1 MTAKRRKTSTS
12 RKERSA
18 PFGPAPAIAR
28 PGWQPILPPLLAL
41 LSLAALWPVLQS
53 EFVVLDDDA
62 YVYSNPVVRNGL
74 TWAGV
79 QWAFTTGHEANWHPL
94 TWLSHMAD
102 VSLFGLNPAGHHAT
116 SLVLHVLDTLLLF
129 VVFRDLTGARL
140 RSFWVAALFAVHP
153 AHVESVAWVAERK
166 DVLSTA
172 FWLGTMWA
180 YGRWV
185 RQRTAGRY
193 TVMLVF
199 FAAGL
204 MAKPML
210 VSLPLVL
217 LLIDFWP
224 LQRFGRE
231 RMRSLITEKIPLFLL
246 AATSSAV
253 TFLVQRAGGAVGT
266 LEKYPLW
273 ARAGNAVLAYVKYL
287 KIFFWPVD
295 LAVLY
300 PHPGTSLSPGKVL
313 AAGLVLVGLTVGVV
327 ALKRRAPYLFVGWF
341 WFVVTLLP
349 VIGLVQVGFQAMAD
363 RYTYVSFIGLFVA
376 LAWGVPALAGR
387 RRWAQ
392 SLVRAAA
399 VAVIVA
405 AALAASAQVRLWKNT
420 ETVFIHALATTKNN
434 FVIEN
439 NFGDYLTNSDR
450 AADALPHIS
459 EALRIRPDS
468 FEAHVNMGRSLV
480 ALGRLDDSIP
490 HFSRA
495 ARIDPHSSV
504 ALNNLAR
511 AKFLQGE
518 GAEAIPLYDAAAAA
532 APALAEPRRWLAIAD
547 LLAGNTPAALSQL
560 ARAVELEPFS
570 QEWRRLLEG
579 VREYERSPA
588 AAAASELRGRLA
600 AEHRNAAAALERRGK
615 TEEARIHLQK
625 AQELGGP

>member
-313 AAGLVLVGLTVGVV
+313 GAGLVLVALMVGVV

-349 VIGLVQVGFQAMAD
+349 SGGLELGP
-363 RYTYVSFIGLFVA
+363 RGSRIVSACIAGAGLLVA
-376 LAWGVPALAGR
+376 L
-387 RRWAQ
+387 
-392 SLVRAAA
+392 
-399 VAVIVA
+399 A
-405 AALAASAQVRLWKNT
+405 AALAGGGIPSAAAGNWSGPGGLPGDGGPVHVRL
-420 ETVFIHALATTKNN
+420 VH
-434 FVIEN
+434 
-439 NFGDYLTNSDR
+439 R
-450 AADALPHIS
+450 AFRGAG
-459 EALRIRPDS
+459 
-468 FEAHVNMGRSLV
+468 MGS
-480 ALGRLDDSIP
+480 A
-490 HFSRA
+490 
-495 ARIDPHSSV
+495 
-504 ALNNLAR
+504 
-511 AKFLQGE
+511 
-518 GAEAIPLYDAAAAA
+518 GAGG
-532 APALAEPRRWLAIAD
+532 APAL
-547 LLAGNTPAALSQL
+547 G
-560 ARAVELEPFS
+560 AVS
-570 QEWRRLLEG
+570 G
-579 VREYERSPA
+579 SGGG
-588 AAAASELRGRLA
+588 RGGD
-600 AEHRNAAAALERRGK
+600 RRGGIGGLGPGPSL
-615 TEEARIHLQK
+615 EEH
-625 AQELGGP
+625 